1 MWFEQMHPAWQ
12 SALAPQRVLL
22 EELESRLGDLPGLAP
37 SKELVM
43 AAFRSDPAEIR
54 VVILGQD
61 PYPTDGVAVGRSFA
75 VSGLPLPASLRNIFR
90 ELDSDIGANFGDTGP
105 SPDLAGWQNQGVFL
119 LNRHL
124 TTLSGNAGAHLKA
137 GWEVFTDAALLHLA
151 RANPNLALVL
161 WGKEAASIKAIFDFA
176 GLAPVCFESVHP
188 SPLSAHRG
196 FFGSRPFSSINTYL
210 QSQGLQPID
219 WKA

>member
-12 SALAPQRVLL
+12 SALAPQRELL
-22 EELESRLGDLPGLAP
+22 DSLEARLADIPGLAP
-37 SKELVM
+37 RKELVM
-43 AAFRSDPAEIR
+43 AAFALSPAEIR

-75 VSGLPLPASLRNIFR
+75 VAGLPLPASLRNIFK
-90 ELDSDIGANFGDTGP
+90 ELDSDIGSDFGDLGP
-105 SPDLAGWQNQGVFL
+105 SSDLAGWQRQGVFL

-124 TTLSGNAGAHLKA
+124 TTLIGNAGAHLRE
-137 GWEVFTDAALLHLA
+137 GWQAFTDAALLHLA
-151 RANPNLALVL
+151 RTNPNLALVL
-161 WGKEAASIKAIFDFA
+161 WGKEAASIKVLFDSA
-176 GLAPVCFESVHP
+176 GVTPFCFESVHP

-196 FFGSRPFSSINTYL
+196 FFGSRPFSAINAFL
-210 QSQGLQPID
+210 QEKGLKPID